1 MELLYILL
9 ILLVATRTFG
19 EIAIRLGHP
28 ALVGELISGIA
39 LGFLV
44 RYFPE
49 TFSLMQGLSHDTV
62 FNAITD
68 LAIFFL
74 MLLAGLEMHPKEL
87 AESSRDALAVAL
99 GGLLLPLA
107 TGIGLGYWFL
117 PPSDLLAAQV
127 MFIGTAMAI
136 TAVPVT
142 AKVLMDLKILDSA
155 PGKIMVSAAIFD
167 DVMSLILLALLT
179 ALIQTGS
186 VPGLAALAL
195 LAGKIALFFMATI
208 AVGTWLLP
216 RLSGLSQI
224 SLSEE
229 FEFSVLLMVTF
240 AFAVLAELLGMH
252 FILGAFTAGL
262 FFTRRTISQEVFNG
276 VKSRVSGITTGFLAP
291 IFFASIGLNLDLSAI
306 SAIPFFLLL
315 LTLSALVCKL
325 IGAGLPAKWI
335 GLSARDALMVG
346 VGMSA
351 RGAVELIIAGIALR
365 AGLFSQP
372 DGSSPVIANMFSA
385 VVIMAVVT
393 TVLTPVFLK
402 YISKK

>member
-19 EIAIRLGHP
+19 EVAIRLGHP

-39 LGFLV
+39 LGLLV
-44 RYFPE
+44 RSFPE
-49 TFSLMQGLSHDTV
+49 TFSIIKGLSHDTV
-62 FNAITD
+62 FNTITD

-87 AESSRDALAVAL
+87 AESSRGALAVAL
-99 GGLLLPLA
+99 GGMLLPLA
-107 TGIGLGYWFL
+107 CGIGLGYWFL
-117 PPSDLLAAQV
+117 PASDLLGAQV

-142 AKVLMDLKILDSA
+142 AKVLMDLKILDSP
-155 PGKIMVSAAIFD
+155 PGQIMVSAAIFD
-167 DVMSLILLALLT
+167 DIMSLILLAVLT

-186 VPGLAALAL
+186 VPGVASLGL
-195 LAGKIALFFMATI
+195 LAGKIALFFLLTI
-208 AVGTWLLP
+208 AVGIYLLP
-216 RLSGLSQI
+216 RLEGLAQI
-224 SLSEE
+224 SVSEE
-229 FEFSVLLMVTF
+229 FEFSALLMVTF
-240 AFAVLAELLGMH
+240 GFAVLAEALGMH

-262 FFTRRTISQEVFNG
+262 FFTRRTVDPTVFEG

-306 SAIPFFLLL
+306 GAIPFFLSLF
-315 LTLSALVCKL
+315 TVSALICKL
-325 IGAGLPAKWI
+325 VGAGLPARWI
-335 GLSARDALMVG
+335 GLPPRDALMVG
-346 VGMSA
+346 IGMSA

-393 TVLTPVFLK
+393 TVLTPVLLK
-402 YISKK
+402 YIAKK

>member
-39 LGFLV
+39 LGILV
-44 RYFPE
+44 RYFPD
-49 TFSLMQGLSHDTV
+49 TFSIIEGLSEDTV
-62 FNAITD
+62 FTAITD

-87 AESSRDALAVAL
+87 AESSKGALAVAL

-117 PPSDLLAAQV
+117 PSSDLLAAQV

-136 TAVPVT
+136 TAVPVA
-142 AKVLMDLKILDSA
+142 AKVLMDLKIMDSPA
-155 PGKIMVSAAIFD
+155 GRIMVSAAIFD
-167 DVMSLILLALLT
+167 DVLSLILLAVLT
-179 ALIQTGS
+179 ALIETGS
-186 VPGLAALAL
+186 VPGLSALAL
-195 LAGKIALFFMATI
+195 LAGKTALFFIVTTAI
-208 AVGTWLLP
+208 GIWLLP
-216 RLSGLSQI
+216 RLSKLSRI

-240 AFAVLAELLGMH
+240 AFAVLAEFLGMH
-252 FILGAFTAGL
+252 FILGAFAAGL
-262 FFTRRTISQEVFNG
+262 FFTRRTINKKVFEG

-291 IFFASIGLNLDLSAI
+291 IFFASIGLNLDLSAFG
-306 SAIPFFLLL
+306 AIPLFILL
-315 LTLSALVCKL
+315 LTVSAVVCKL
-325 IGAGLPAKWI
+325 AGAGIPARWI
-335 GLSARDALMVG
+335 GLSNRDALTVG
-346 VGMSA
+346 IGMSA
-351 RGAVELIIAGIALR
+351 RGAVELIIAEIALT
-365 AGLFSQP
+365 AGLFSQQ
-372 DGSSPVIANMFSA
+372 DGSSPIIENMFSA

-393 TVLTPVFLK
+393 TVLTPVLLK
-402 YISKK
+402 YIAKK